1 MNILKNKTFFSN
13 FFNPHLRICLLI
25 SEREGGKGKKESE
38 REKEREREREI
49 SINVR
54 NIDRGPLILTR
65 LNPQPRYVP

>member
-1 MNILKNKTFFSN
+1 M
-13 FFNPHLRICLLI
+13 LI